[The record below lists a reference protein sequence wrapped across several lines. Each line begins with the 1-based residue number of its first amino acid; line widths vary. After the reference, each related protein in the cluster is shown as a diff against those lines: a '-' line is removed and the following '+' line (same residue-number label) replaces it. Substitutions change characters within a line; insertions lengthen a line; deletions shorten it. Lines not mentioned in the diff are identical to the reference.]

1 MKGWLTALSGTLAL
15 ATLSL
20 LLWLPQF
27 EAWKSLLWL
36 LIIIAFFWVSV
47 SISLL
52 LQPRDRRRRTRVFN
66 GARSIVRDWG
76 QSRHLLERFFPGAS
90 LPSGTYNRGRW
101 KAWDENE
108 SLPAQ

>member
-1 MKGWLTALSGTLAL
+1 MKGWLTALPGTLAL
-15 ATLSL
+15 ATLGV

-27 EAWKSLLWL
+27 EAWKVHLWL
-36 LIIIAFFWVSV
+36 IAIIAFFWVAV

-52 LQPRDRRRRTRVFN
+52 LRPREWRRTRVFN
-66 GARSIVRDWG
+66 GTGPIVRSWSN
-76 QSRHLLERFFPGAS
+76 SRNLFERFFPGAS

-108 SLPAQ
+108 SLPAS

>member
-1 MKGWLTALSGTLAL
+1 MKGWLTALPGTLAL
-15 ATLSL
+15 ATLGV

-27 EAWKSLLWL
+27 EDWKLLLWL
-36 LIIIAFFWVSV
+36 LTIIAFFWVSV

-52 LQPRDRRRRTRVFN
+52 LRPRDRRRIRVFN
-66 GARSIVRDWG
+66 RTGPIVRSW
-76 QSRHLLERFFPGAS
+76 SRSRNSLERFFPGAS

-108 SLPAQ
+108 SLPAN